1 MRKFK
6 TIFLDE
12 AIEILD
18 SLKEQARDKIIYNIL
33 KVEGGVINND
43 LFKNWKVR
51 TFGSSEPC
59 TMASNIGCLPFGTP
73 RKTLW

>member
-12 AIEILD
+12 ARDFIL
-18 SLKEQARDKIIYNIL
+18 SLPKQAKNKIVYNIH

-43 LFKNWKVR
+43 LFKKLEG
-51 TFGSSEPC
+51 TEFGSSEPC
-59 TMASNIGCLPFGTP
+59 TMASNIGCLPFGTQ
-73 RKTLW
+73 RKILW